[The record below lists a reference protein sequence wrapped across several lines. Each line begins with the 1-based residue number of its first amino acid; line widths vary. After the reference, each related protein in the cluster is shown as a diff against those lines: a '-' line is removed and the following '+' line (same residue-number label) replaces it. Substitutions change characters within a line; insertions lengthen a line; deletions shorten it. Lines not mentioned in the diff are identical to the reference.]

1 MKKKVQSLFGY
12 EMMPAWGC
20 YEVTEGYSFMIQS
33 DGNAIYNRF
42 VMSGRQLGSETIQI
56 ESDIVNELKKYL
68 LERKSIIKNLPES
81 TDNGSLDGCYDTF
94 TFMGKSLTCLNAE
107 IHNSEEDYIKFTRN
121 TAKFMKGLGT
131 ITSEST
137 RQMLQAESAA
147 VRIFLGGIN
156 ILKKS
161 SHRFSAQSWEEL
173 GNW

>member
-1 MKKKVQSLFGY
+1 M
-12 EMMPAWGC
+12 
-20 YEVTEGYSFMIQS
+20 
-33 DGNAIYNRF
+33 
-42 VMSGRQLGSETIQI
+42 
-56 ESDIVNELKKYL
+56 
-68 LERKSIIKNLPES
+68 
-81 TDNGSLDGCYDTF
+81 DGCYDTF
-94 TFMGKSLTCLNAE
+94 TFIGKSLTCLNAE

-156 ILKKS
+156 ILKKT